1 MSLNRRQLATLQD
14 LLDKHQRI
22 LVEELRRDASR
33 SGNESFSV
41 LAGPVTDRGDESV
54 ADLIADVDHAQTGR
68 DVRELREIEGLN
80 NKAKVTAR
88 KAYGLRTF
96 RMTEIALYHALGK
109 LPEAKLAHRFC

>member
-33 SGNESFSV
+33 SGNES
-41 LAGPVTDRGDESV
+41 
-54 ADLIADVDHAQTGR
+54 
-68 DVRELREIEGLN
+68 
-80 NKAKVTAR
+80 
-88 KAYGLRTF
+88 YGLRTF